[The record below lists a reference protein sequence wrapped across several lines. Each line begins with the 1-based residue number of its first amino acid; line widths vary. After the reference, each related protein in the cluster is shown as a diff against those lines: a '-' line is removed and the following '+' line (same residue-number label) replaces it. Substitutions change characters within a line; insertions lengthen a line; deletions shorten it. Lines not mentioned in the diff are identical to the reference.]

1 MVIRQLVCEVI
12 KEVKRVIDSE
22 SDEGNDQDLVDDKN
36 LTGDF
41 KDLAV
46 DCKDLTGD
54 RKDLAKEIDLTDD
67 NG

>member
-1 MVIRQLVCEVI
+1 MKC
-12 KEVKRVIDSE
+12 VIDSE

-54 RKDLAKEIDLTDD
+54 HKDLAEEIDLTDD